1 MSYEHPITPIFRSTY
16 SFEGSSLLTLEE
28 PGKAKPG
35 GALSVFD
42 LAKEANLQE
51 IILCDKHIDG
61 YIQAY
66 KVASKLTPE
75 VKLIYGIIFTVVPD
89 IADKSIDTRRSESK
103 VIVLIK
109 DHVNGYKS
117 LVHIWNRAWGKE
129 GNITYRLAGKDYS
142 YGRVDWALL
151 KQFWTDHLALALPFY
166 GSFIERN
173 TMTFAQL
180 TPDLPCAP
188 WVFREQDSGL
198 PFEPLV
204 GAAVDRYVGSDRSMV
219 VPTKTI
225 CYRDAASMR
234 AYVTM
239 RAIAGGNTFDEPN
252 VAHLASDRFSLEN
265 YLRVRNQMAAPLV

>member
-1 MSYEHPITPIFRSTY
+1 MTYLHPLAPIFRSTY
-16 SFEGSSLLTLEE
+16 SFEGASLLTLDE

-35 GALSVFD
+35 AALSVFD

-51 IILCDKHIDG
+51 VIICDRHIDG

-75 VKLIYGIIFTVVPD
+75 VKLVYGISFTVVPD

-129 GNITYRLAGKDYS
+129 GHITYCLAGKDYS
-142 YGRVDWALL
+142 YGRVDWNLL
-151 KQFWTDHLALALPFY
+151 KAFWTEHLVLALPFY
-166 GSFIERN
+166 GSFIDCN
-173 TMTFAQL
+173 TRTFAQL
-180 TPDLPCAP
+180 TPDLPTRP

-204 GAAVDRYVGSDRSMV
+204 GAAVDRYVGNDRSMV

-225 CYRDAASMR
+225 CYRSAVDMKSF
-234 AYVTM
+234 VTM

-252 VAHLASDRFSLEN
+252 VAHLASDSFSLES
-265 YLRVRNQMAAPLV
+265 YLKIRNQSAAPLV